1 MIRDHL
7 ILLAA
12 VFITGPAGAN
22 DDTGTGTLA
31 QEFDS
36 NAVLVCPDGSPGEC
50 DSEDM
55 LNAVEFDADY
65 AAAIETRCL
74 YRTKAPCR
82 PISAGRIFGAR
93 QGKPLTWQ
101 YMVLSPSDGPL
112 THMLVIAEGGE
123 SEVPYV
129 LAARQTEGWFAPP
142 TLVENGTEGML
153 IHAPGRRPESVSG
166 RADIVLSRHSQ
177 GWTTF
182 SIPDLL
188 AEAQSLMPPGFTL
201 AQVAQVDLSA
211 MIMNVPA
218 SRADDSACCPTGG
231 MATII
236 LDMPEANMIRVSH
249 VAFIETNPDATWL
262 VKPAVAP
269 DLGED

>member
-1 MIRDHL
+1 MPLKAMEIKAFSPTDKLYRK
-7 ILLAA
+7 
-12 VFITGPAGAN
+12 
-22 DDTGTGTLA
+22 
-31 QEFDS
+31 
-36 NAVLVCPDGSPGEC
+36 PDGQGMYLEIRPNGSK
-50 DSEDM
+50 
-55 LNAVEFDADY
+55 LWF
-65 AAAIETRCL
+65 L
-74 YRTKAPCR
+74 KYR
-82 PISAGRIFGAR
+82 I
-93 QGKPLTWQ
+93 
-101 YMVLSPSDGPL
+101 

-142 TLVENGTEGML
+142 MLVENGTEGML
-153 IHAPGRRPESVSG
+153 IHAPGHRPESVSG

-188 AEAQSLMPPGFTL
+188 AEAQNLMPQGFTL

-262 VKPAVAP
+262 VKPAGAP